1 MAGGVGS
8 RFWPM
13 STPEYPKQFVDVLGR
28 GMSMIQMTVERF
40 APLCPIENMWVV
52 TSADY
57 EALVREQLPQLPV
70 ENILLEPAMRNTA
83 PCIAYACWKI
93 RQKNPSA
100 NVVVTPADALVVDV
114 DDFRKVIGRALEFTA
129 AGHRIVTVGI
139 RPTRPETGYGYIEIA
154 GHAGN
159 DGVAHDGV
167 CNDGGG
173 SVNDGVAHDG
183 ADNDGGGSVND
194 GVAHDGADNDG
205 GGSVNDCV
213 AHDGADN
220 DGGGSCNDGVAN
232 DGADNDGGGSGN
244 DGVANDG
251 ADNDGAG
258 SVNDGVAHDGADNDG
273 VDNDGGGSV
282 NDGVAHDGADN
293 DGVDN
298 DGAGSVNDGVA
309 HDGADN
315 DGGGSGNDGVA
326 HDGVAND
333 GVANDGVGND
343 GGGSGNDG
351 VAHDGADNDG
361 ADVTPD
367 LIGSP
372 IKVDSFREKPA
383 LEVAKEYLAAGN
395 YLWNAGIFVWNI
407 DTIVESLRAFVP
419 ELAAK
424 MDRMSEVFFTP
435 SEREVVGDIF
445 PTCEKISIDYAVM
458 EKADYIYTI
467 PGDFGWSDVG
477 TWGSLW
483 TLLSHDE
490 DGNAVV
496 GENVHLNDCRG
507 CIVHA
512 PGAESVVLQGLEN
525 SIVVER
531 DGRLLVCKLSEEQR
545 IKDFVK

>member
-154 GHAGN
+154 GQAGN
-159 DGVAHDGV
+159 DGVG
-167 CNDGGG
+167 NDGGG
-173 SVNDGVAHDG
+173 SVNDGVG
-183 ADNDGGGSVND
+183 N
-194 GVAHDGADNDG
+194 
-205 GGSVNDCV
+205 
-213 AHDGADN
+213 DGADN

-232 DGADNDGGGSGN
+232 DGADNDG
-244 DGVANDG
+244 
-251 ADNDGAG
+251 
-258 SVNDGVAHDGADNDG
+258 
-273 VDNDGGGSV
+273 
-282 NDGVAHDGADN
+282 
-293 DGVDN
+293 
-298 DGAGSVNDGVA
+298 
-309 HDGADN
+309 
-315 DGGGSGNDGVA
+315 
-326 HDGVAND
+326 
-333 GVANDGVGND
+333 
-343 GGGSGNDG
+343 
-351 VAHDGADNDG
+351 
-361 ADVTPD
+361 ADVTPG
-367 LIGSP
+367 LTGSP
-372 IKVDSFREKPA
+372 LKVDSFKEKPA
-383 LEVAKEYLAAGN
+383 LEVARQYLAAGN

-419 ELAAK
+419 DLAAK
-424 MDRMSEVFFTP
+424 MDIMSESFFTP
-435 SEREVVGDIF
+435 SERKIVGDIF

-512 PGAESVVLQGLEN
+512 PGAESVVLQGLED